1 MVTNFTFLPEELLD
15 DIVKYGINLTVSID
29 GPKEITNE
37 QRISRTQN
45 MDVYDTIVKNLNR
58 LRKRG
63 RDVSAIEC
71 TCTDLYK
78 KLGYTEQT
86 LKKFFHEELSVE
98 NIMLET
104 ENDIYGSDEKLI
116 NNEMYF
122 KENLSFSSSVN
133 SIISTFTN
141 FSFCFLSSI
150 ISFSFYILSLFYIN
164 AFIFHIIIDSL

>member
-1 MVTNFTFLPEELLD
+1 MESTLQLVLMV
-15 DIVKYGINLTVSID
+15 
-29 GPKEITNE
+29 KEITNE

-86 LKKFFHEELSVE
+86 LKNFFMK
-98 NIMLET
+98 N
-104 ENDIYGSDEKLI
+104 YQ
-116 NNEMYF
+116 
-122 KENLSFSSSVN
+122 
-133 SIISTFTN
+133 
-141 FSFCFLSSI
+141 
-150 ISFSFYILSLFYIN
+150 
-164 AFIFHIIIDSL
+164 

>member
-1 MVTNFTFLPEELLD
+1 MQNYGMVTNFTFLPEELLD

-104 ENDIYGSDEKLI
+104 ANDIYGSDEKLI

-122 KENLSFSSSVN
+122 KENLSF
-133 SIISTFTN
+133 IEEMQ
-141 FSFCFLSSI
+141 FLQMLYDEKNRI
-150 ISFSFYILSLFYIN
+150 QFFAELV
-164 AFIFHIIIDSL
+164 

>member
-1 MVTNFTFLPEELLD
+1 MCN
-15 DIVKYGINLTVSID
+15 
-29 GPKEITNE
+29 
-37 QRISRTQN
+37 
-45 MDVYDTIVKNLNR
+45 DTIVKNLNR
-58 LRKRG
+58 QRKRG

-104 ENDIYGSDEKLI
+104 ANDIYGSDEKLI

-122 KENLSFSSSVN
+122 KENLSF
-133 SIISTFTN
+133 
-141 FSFCFLSSI
+141 
-150 ISFSFYILSLFYIN
+150 YRRN
-164 AFIFHIIIDSL
+164 AVLTDAV

>member
-1 MVTNFTFLPEELLD
+1 
-15 DIVKYGINLTVSID
+15 
-29 GPKEITNE
+29 
-37 QRISRTQN
+37 

-104 ENDIYGSDEKLI
+104 ANDIYGSDEKLI

-122 KENLSFSSSVN
+122 KENLSFIEEMQFLQMLYDEKKLCSFPQWRYLSMPYVCTFKRK
-133 SIISTFTN
+133 ISNGEYFR
-141 FSFCFLSSI
+141 
-150 ISFSFYILSLFYIN
+150 
-164 AFIFHIIIDSL
+164 